1 MAQADGVV
9 ANGTGAAVRADL
21 NDQLAAVFTNH
32 SGSSEPATTYAYQ
45 WWADTNANVLKIR
58 NSSNDGWITLREL
71 DGTMLLEDGSASSP
85 ALAFADDTDTGIFS
99 PAANQIG
106 FATEGAERLEIGS
119 SEVVFNDPSNDVDFR
134 VESNGQT
141 HMLFVDAG
149 NDKVGFGASGP
160 KEVIDARGAAV
171 FSGDHSTAQNAFGT
185 AHGIMLSSTSNLASI
200 KSVSN
205 GNNDVAIRFVTLNS
219 GSGNEAMRID
229 SSGNVGINE
238 SSPDAKLHLRDSTD
252 GGSGNTQAM
261 IQFSRRNGGSNDA
274 ILYAVHDG
282 SDGVS
287 ALRLDLA
294 GSERMRIDSSGNV
307 GIGTTSA
314 AQVLQVH
321 KAGSNDSYI
330 HVTNGTSGAT
340 SSDGSV
346 IGLDN
351 NANLILWNQESTDTV
366 FATNNTEKMRL
377 NASGSLQIGGTANT
391 GSQLLQIQGGSSGTA
406 DVIIANSVASTGQTS
421 TLTFAP
427 ANNITGARIQCVAEE
442 DFSIG
447 ANRTARLEFHTRK
460 DGTLAKRFE
469 ITSGGTL
476 VAGDSTNGGPQLFV
490 SDPGTANQR
499 GRQVMYAK
507 SGTSGGQEIFQIFE
521 GSTEK
526 LRMRADGNV
535 YNVNNVFSSLSDVK
549 LKENIVD
556 AASQWDDIKGLRV
569 RKYNFKESTG
579 HDTHTQIG
587 LIAQEVETVSPGL
600 VTDLADNDADGNQTD
615 IVTKSVNYSVLYM
628 KAVKA
633 LQEAM
638 DRIETLEAKVAA
650 LEAG

>member
-1 MAQADGVV
+1 VAQADGVV

-274 ILYAVHDG
+274 ILMVFQHFG
-282 SDGVS
+282 WI
-287 ALRLDLA
+287 LRVASGCELTARAMWGLGRHLLHKCCKCTKLDLMILIYTLQM
-294 GSERMRIDSSGNV
+294 ELL
-307 GIGTTSA
+307 
-314 AQVLQVH
+314 VL
-321 KAGSNDSYI
+321 
-330 HVTNGTSGAT
+330 
-340 SSDGSV
+340 
-346 IGLDN
+346 
-351 NANLILWNQESTDTV
+351 
-366 FATNNTEKMRL
+366 
-377 NASGSLQIGGTANT
+377 
-391 GSQLLQIQGGSSGTA
+391 LL
-406 DVIIANSVASTGQTS
+406 
-421 TLTFAP
+421 L
-427 ANNITGARIQCVAEE
+427 
-442 DFSIG
+442 
-447 ANRTARLEFHTRK
+447 
-460 DGTLAKRFE
+460 
-469 ITSGGTL
+469 
-476 VAGDSTNGGPQLFV
+476 
-490 SDPGTANQR
+490 
-499 GRQVMYAK
+499 
-507 SGTSGGQEIFQIFE
+507 
-521 GSTEK
+521 
-526 LRMRADGNV
+526 
-535 YNVNNVFSSLSDVK
+535 
-549 LKENIVD
+549 
-556 AASQWDDIKGLRV
+556 
-569 RKYNFKESTG
+569 
-579 HDTHTQIG
+579 
-587 LIAQEVETVSPGL
+587 
-600 VTDLADNDADGNQTD
+600 
-615 IVTKSVNYSVLYM
+615 
-628 KAVKA
+628 
-633 LQEAM
+633 M
-638 DRIETLEAKVAA
+638 DQ
-650 LEAG
+650 